1 MYVHDPAALHAR
13 HAAAPRSQLH
23 ESSVGVSRPLSGVAH
38 LLDHPVAHR
47 IAALSVEKW
56 GLARQAAVIGQ
67 DRSLCELL
75 DRTVRFA
82 AAGGPVLITGE
93 TGTGKELVA
102 RAVYLLSA
110 RVRKPFVAVNCAQYH
125 EGQLLA
131 SELFGHRRG
140 AFTGATQDHKGVFQE
155 AEGGVVFLDEI
166 GELSVPAQ
174 AMLLR
179 ALGEHEIVPVGSTRP
194 IPVNVRVIAA
204 TSRDLRPMM
213 AAGTFREDLYF
224 RLRNLHLKVP
234 PLRERGDDWRLIL
247 EHYLTTVNDREGVRK
262 RFSAAALRRLAS
274 HTWPGN
280 VRELRSL
287 VDTGFYV
294 CDGVTIESE
303 HFAESLE
310 ELSREAVLRTIPL
323 TRAADRDRYARLLDG
338 DGTFWELVHG
348 PYLNRELSR
357 VEVRAMIARG
367 LAMTQGSYKKLLPLF
382 GLREAE
388 YLKFMDFLRHHE
400 LKPEE

>member
-1 MYVHDPAALHAR
+1 M
-13 HAAAPRSQLH
+13 
-23 ESSVGVSRPLSGVAH
+23 SRALSGGEH

-67 DRSLCELL
+67 DRSLCDLL

-179 ALGEHEIVPVGSTRP
+179 AIGEHEIVPVGSTRP

-204 TSRDLRPMM
+204 TSRDLRPMISTSGC
-213 AAGTFREDLYF
+213 ATC
-224 RLRNLHLKVP
+224 
-234 PLRERGDDWRLIL
+234 
-247 EHYLTTVNDREGVRK
+247 T
-262 RFSAAALRRLAS
+262 
-274 HTWPGN
+274 
-280 VRELRSL
+280 
-287 VDTGFYV
+287 
-294 CDGVTIESE
+294 
-303 HFAESLE
+303 
-310 ELSREAVLRTIPL
+310 
-323 TRAADRDRYARLLDG
+323 
-338 DGTFWELVHG
+338 
-348 PYLNRELSR
+348 
-357 VEVRAMIARG
+357 
-367 LAMTQGSYKKLLPLF
+367 
-382 GLREAE
+382 
-388 YLKFMDFLRHHE
+388 
-400 LKPEE
+400 